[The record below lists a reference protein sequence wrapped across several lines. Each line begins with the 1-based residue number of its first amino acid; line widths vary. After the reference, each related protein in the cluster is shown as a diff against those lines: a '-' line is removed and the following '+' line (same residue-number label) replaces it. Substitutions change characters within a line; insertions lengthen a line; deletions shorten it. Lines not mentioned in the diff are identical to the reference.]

1 MPRTKARNPSD
12 CASDC
17 RDVRRRVVNAC
28 QRCRLRKCKVGISTL
43 FSTKKL
49 LVTPLQC
56 DGTTPCTRCKSDDTI
71 CAYGKHKKTE
81 KLVYRKG
88 SATSLV

>member
-1 MPRTKARNPSD
+1 MQAQEVQSGYKYSVFYQETTGDTS
-12 CASDC
+12 S
-17 RDVRRRVVNAC
+17 
-28 QRCRLRKCKVGISTL
+28 
-43 FSTKKL
+43 
-49 LVTPLQC
+49 QC